1 MLCICCIC
9 GYICSVYALHIY
21 IYIYIY
27 IYIDKSAQAGLTEA
41 VYVNQQNADNKALK
55 PSPPKRKPRL
65 DVNVLNEVVIKNKI
79 RTNDELVFFNKKQS
93 MESKRHI

>member
-1 MLCICCIC
+1 MWIYMLCICSSC
-9 GYICSVYALHIY
+9 IY

-41 VYVNQQNADNKALK
+41 VYVNQQNAENKALK